1 MNYIVNGNEKGT
13 IFCIHGNSSSAKV
26 FEKILSS
33 DKISQT
39 KIAVDLLGHGE
50 NHPKNLSL
58 NELSFESQKKH
69 LLERILQI
77 DDHILLVGN
86 SLGGHLAIELAKEIP
101 NLKGLVIMGSPPLKK
116 PINFE
121 EAFLPV
127 AALNTF
133 LTEFPNE
140 KEIIEAFDIAVLNNS
155 EKANMISD
163 FKKANPFAR
172 KATAIDLMQ
181 NRLLDQYTI
190 FTELLIPKYIIRGD
204 SDISVNSKYL
214 EKVKNACDK
223 SCEIIDIQNC
233 GHYPS
238 IDKPIEFINFIKNIA
253 TEVFK

>member
-1 MNYIVNGNEKGT
+1 MNYTIKGKEKGT

-26 FEKILSS
+26 FEDLLNSNEIL
-33 DKISQT
+33 QT
-39 KIAVDLLGHGE
+39 KTAVDLLGHGE
-50 NHPKNLSL
+50 NHPNSL
-58 NELSFESQKKH
+58 DLNMLSFESHKKY
-69 LLERILQI
+69 LVKKISEINN
-77 DDHILLVGN
+77 DILLIGN
-86 SLGGHLAIELAKEIP
+86 SLGGHLAIEIANEIP
-101 NLKGLVIMGSPPLKK
+101 NLKGLVIMGTPPLRK

-127 AALNTF
+127 PALNTF
-133 LTEFPNE
+133 LTEFPDE